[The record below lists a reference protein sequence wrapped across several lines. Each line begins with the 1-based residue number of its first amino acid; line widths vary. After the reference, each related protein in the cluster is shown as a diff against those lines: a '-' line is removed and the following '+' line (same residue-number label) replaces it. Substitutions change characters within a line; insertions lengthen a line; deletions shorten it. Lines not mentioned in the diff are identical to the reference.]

1 MATMHGRARGK
12 ARSHKPKDLKP
23 KWMNLNAKE
32 VEQIT
37 VQLAKRGIGEAKIGL
52 ILRDSYGI
60 PSAKAMVGKNIRQI
74 IKENIPESKE
84 RIPYELNNLIKRLKT
99 LKKHAES
106 NKGDMTAK
114 RGLLLTESKIRR
126 LEKYYKKKGILP
138 EKWKHTQV
146 KV

>member
-1 MATMHGRARGK
+1 MATLHGRARGK
-12 ARSHKPKDLKP
+12 ARSHKPRDLKP
-23 KWMNLNAKE
+23 KWLKLNARE

-37 VQLAKRGIGEAKIGL
+37 IQLAKRGIGEAKIGL

-60 PSAKAMVGKNIRQI
+60 PSVKAIVGKKIRQI
-74 IKENIPESKE
+74 IKENIPGAKE
-84 RIPYELNNLIKRLKT
+84 KVPYELNNLIKRLKK

-114 RGLLLTESKIRR
+114 RGVQLTESKIRR
-126 LEKYYKKKGILP
+126 LEKYYKKKGILA
-138 EKWKHTQV
+138 KTWKHTQI